1 MKLENAN
8 DGVHK
13 YKAVF
18 KDGTSTKFGSAG
30 MNDFTIYSGQD
41 SVKAALRKAL
51 YIKRHK
57 SNENWSDPKS
67 AGALSRYIL
76 WNRSTVESSLADY
89 KRRFP
94 GV

>member
-1 MKLENAN
+1 
-8 DGVHK
+8 
-13 YKAVF
+13 
-18 KDGTSTKFGSAG
+18 